1 MPISPWINLAAVLVT
16 RRTFIFEL
24 ILHLIFV
31 DFVSRRGQKHV
42 KRLQELEK
50 SQTDNETIINELKLI
65 LVDCLVEIS
74 ECQDDI
80 NTYVSLRDSCTRM
93 LRERGVLDQT
103 LERSLEDLITQPS
116 QATPHCIPFS
126 RVAQTVNEV
135 FTHREIESELEL
147 NGMQGLNEDDIQAFK
162 KKLAEAR
169 KSEDAIK
176 MFTELVE
183 IISNLCLK
191 NRETLQISE
200 DVIRKYR
207 RRVNLDVLLMILEA
221 FFDGS
226 YGTKLRARIDQLA
239 DLHDIILKSKINY
252 HFFKEDATLVILEL
266 LSFAKASFSRF
277 VQFELQGIDKA
288 YLKTTAVGYEKAS
301 STYFQSFEIK
311 LGKGLGHSEFTPA
324 VQVFEEHIIEEYGV
338 LGSELVLPANCL
350 SSLRRVRSQ
359 IEVIEQQETNKIIV
373 RSRNFKVLHTI
384 HANICCE
391 GQTDIRLY
399 RLSLVL
405 RPKPCSDSTAD
416 LTLMY
421 RTDPEAETKLE
432 LHHDEHFQVK
442 YTELLVDNDEKGNF
456 VGLTTMERS

>member
-1 MPISPWINLAAVLVT
+1 M
-16 RRTFIFEL
+16 
-24 ILHLIFV
+24 HLIFV

-135 FTHREIESELEL
+135 FTHREIESGLEL

-183 IISNLCLK
+183 ILSSLCLK

-221 FFDGS
+221 FFGGS

-288 YLKTTAVGYEKAS
+288 CLKTTAVGYEKAS

-311 LGKGLGHSEFTPA
+311 LGKGWEQSKLTPT
-324 VQVFEEHIIEEYGV
+324 VQVFENYVIEEYGV
-338 LGSELVLPANCL
+338 LGGELILPTNCL
-350 SSLRRVRSQ
+350 SSLRPVWSQ
-359 IEVIEQQETNKIIV
+359 VEVIEQQERNKIIV
-373 RSRNFKVLHTI
+373 RSRNFKVLQTI
-384 HANICCE
+384 QGKFFCE
-391 GQTDIRLY
+391 GQTGIQLY

-405 RPKPCSDSTAD
+405 RPKPCSDSTANF
-416 LTLMY
+416 TLMY
-421 RTDPEAETKLE
+421 KADPEMEAKLR
-432 LHHDEHFQVK
+432 LHHDKHFQIK
-442 YTELLVDNDEKGNF
+442 YTELLVDNDEQGNF
-456 VGLTTMERS
+456 LGLTMIDR